1 MRSAH
6 PMGCEHLA
14 SISFLASASCSMAL
28 RKRLFS
34 GLSSSNR
41 MLPLR
46 PPVLA
51 LASKVPASLAA
62 SEMRVP
68 RGAVTF
74 FSMMGTAYPAY
85 TVCARSAA
93 AIGTLALPE
102 SKMAGGR
109 ASTGSYL

>member
-68 RGAVTF
+68 RVP
-74 FSMMGTAYPAY
+74 S
-85 TVCARSAA
+85 RS
-93 AIGTLALPE
+93 
-102 SKMAGGR
+102 SR
-109 ASTGSYL
+109 